1 MTLVFSPTAQFSGV
15 AAEGKA
21 LQVIKGNDTTVTGLD
36 CSEIGVASGNGACIP
51 QDGLISPWAVSSF
64 TIPSRTSWVAA
75 MVARS

>member
-1 MTLVFSPTAQFSGV
+1 LTLVFAHTAQFSGV

-51 QDGLISPWAVSSF
+51 LEGRNLTLDRVQFHDSEQDILGGGDGG
-64 TIPSRTSWVAA
+64 
-75 MVARS
+75 